1 MELAFSFVR
10 YGILPINIPN
20 KENYLQQGIQ
30 ALKSLIARNPNNV
43 DIRLRLSQAY
53 EEIGDLKNLR
63 SAYENVLKI
72 MSPTD
77 SRRAGIQRKLQLFD
91 R

>member
-1 MELAFSFVR
+1 MDLAFSFVR
-10 YGILPINIPN
+10 YGILPISIPN
-20 KENYLQQGIQ
+20 KDNYLQQGIQ

-43 DIRLRLSQAY
+43 EIRLKLSQAY
-53 EEIGDLKNLR
+53 EEIGDMKNLR
-63 SAYENVLKI
+63 SAYQNVLKI

-77 SRRAGIQRKLQLFD
+77 TRRSGIERKLEIFD